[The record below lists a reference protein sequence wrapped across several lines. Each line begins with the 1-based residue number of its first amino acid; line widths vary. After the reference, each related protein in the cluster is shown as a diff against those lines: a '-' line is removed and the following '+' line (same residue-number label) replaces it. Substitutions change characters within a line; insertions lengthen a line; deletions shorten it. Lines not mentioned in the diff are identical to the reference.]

1 MIKKIS
7 VLLIFA
13 LQHFMVFSQASG
25 TSSALDFLNNLP
37 TNTQGMFLG
46 DQGGSQGLNRQI
58 ASFKK
63 KILIKI
69 YLLIQRMKNLVLIFT
84 TTFCTQPMHH

>member
-7 VLLIFA
+7 VLLIFV

-46 DQGGSQGLNRQI
+46 EQSGSTGL
-58 ASFKK
+58 
-63 KILIKI
+63 
-69 YLLIQRMKNLVLIFT
+69 
-84 TTFCTQPMHH
+84 